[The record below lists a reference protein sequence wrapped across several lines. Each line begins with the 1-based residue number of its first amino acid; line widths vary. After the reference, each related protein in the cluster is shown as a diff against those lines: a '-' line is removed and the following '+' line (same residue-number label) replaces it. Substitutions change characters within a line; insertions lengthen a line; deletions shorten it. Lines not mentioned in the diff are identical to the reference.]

1 MRALVAVTLAAVSVG
16 LLGARADAG
25 AQATRLIGTVNSA
38 MQIGLT
44 DENGAPVTTIPPGDY
59 EIEVRDTA
67 TFHNFHLTGPG
78 VDKATSVTGTET
90 VTWSL
95 TLADG
100 AYHFQC
106 DPHYYAMYGDFTVG
120 TAPPPPPPGPPPPAP
135 PPPLPPPAPPPPGPP
150 PPPPTAPPPPPR
162 APAAT
167 VGKLS
172 VRMAPGRVVVASLTS
187 SAPARATMELRRK
200 ARIVQSKKVALK
212 AGRNTVR
219 MRIRAGVPPGRYL
232 LVLRTTTGRRVSHLL
247 RLR

>member
-16 LLGARADAG
+16 LLGSRAAAG
-25 AQATRLIGTVNSA
+25 PQATRLIGTVNASA
-38 MQIGLT
+38 QIGLT
-44 DENGAPVTTIPPGDY
+44 DANGAPVTTIPPGDY

-78 VDKATSVTGTET
+78 VDKATTVAGTGTE
-90 VTWSL
+90 TWSL
-95 TLADG
+95 TLANG

-106 DPHYYAMYGDFTVG
+106 DPHFYAMFGDFTVG
-120 TAPPPPPPGPPPPAP
+120 TAPPPPPPPLPPPPAP
-135 PPPLPPPAPPPPGPP
+135 PPPLPPPPPPP
-150 PPPPTAPPPPPR
+150 PPPPTPPPPPPR
-162 APAAT
+162 TPAAT

-172 VRMAPGRVVVASLTS
+172 VRMAPGRVVVASLTA

-212 AGRNTVR
+212 AGRNVVR